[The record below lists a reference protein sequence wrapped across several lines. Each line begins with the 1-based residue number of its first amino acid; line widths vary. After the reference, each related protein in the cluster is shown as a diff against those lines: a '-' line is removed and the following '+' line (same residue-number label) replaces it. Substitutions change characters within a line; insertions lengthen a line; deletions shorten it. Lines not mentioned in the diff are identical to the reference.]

1 MSMSTSFTATV
12 LSLGTAIAT
21 SMSFAIFAVLSLAT
35 TSIALIVAAI
45 NPAMSGRAIAA
56 VAGLL
61 ILAVAAVVTAM
72 SVAYRRFDTIA
83 TNDDWVYW

>member
-1 MSMSTSFTATV
+1 MSATFTNIVQSMRAT
-12 LSLGTAIAT
+12 IAT

-35 TSIALIVAAI
+35 TSIALIVAAS

-61 ILAVAAVVTAM
+61 ILVSAAVVGTL
-72 SVAYRRFDTIA
+72 SVAYRRFDTIT
-83 TNDDWVYW
+83 TNDYWVYW